1 MMAGIANANL
11 NKKIKKIDLGNE
23 ISEIKR
29 TILFLIILFLILVGA
44 VMFLPVIYS
53 RLSLE
58 KVNNLEQLGFAIIGN
73 ISLPNSILTGA
84 I

>member
-1 MMAGIANANL
+1 MAGIANANL

-23 ISEIKR
+23 ITKIKR
-29 TILFLIILFLILVGA
+29 TILFLIVLFLIMVGA

-53 RLSLE
+53 RLSIE
-58 KVNNLEQLGFAIIGN
+58 QVNNLEQLGFTIIEN
-73 ISLPNSILTGA
+73 NSLPNVILTGA